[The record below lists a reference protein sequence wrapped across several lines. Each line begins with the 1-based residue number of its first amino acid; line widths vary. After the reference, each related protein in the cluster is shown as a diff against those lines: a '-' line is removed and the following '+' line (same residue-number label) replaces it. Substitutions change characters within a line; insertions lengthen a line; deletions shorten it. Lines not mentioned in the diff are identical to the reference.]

1 MRAAVYHPPN
11 DIRVE
16 EVPVPKIGDGEILL
30 KVRACGVCGTDVL
43 KVTRSLPKKPVV
55 LGHELVGDVVEIGKG
70 VSSFKVGER
79 LVVAHHVPCGQCH
92 YCRHGNHSMCR
103 HFKETNLDPGGFA
116 QFLRIPAE
124 HVQQTAFRVP
134 VALSDDEG
142 LFTEPLSC
150 CVRNVRRAQLL
161 PGDFAVVVGMG
172 SIGLMMVQLLK
183 LIPTQVLALD
193 LFDERLDLA
202 RRLGADFTLRGD
214 SPEIGEFIAQKTDG
228 RRADIVVFTAG
239 GGRVFQ
245 NAFSWVRDGG
255 ALNLF
260 ASLSDKPVEVSLDA
274 LYHHE
279 ITVFSSYSPS
289 PEDLR
294 EAHRLLCD
302 QKVRVAPLITHH
314 VGLEQLRESIDWITA
329 QKAMK
334 VIVNP

>member
-1 MRAAVYHPPN
+1 MRAAVYHPPSE
-11 DIRVE
+11 IKVE
-16 EVPVPKIGDGEILL
+16 DRPRPQIGAGEVLL

-43 KVTRSLPKKPVV
+43 KVTRALPKKPVV
-55 LGHELVGDVVEIGKG
+55 LGHELVGDVVEIGAG
-70 VSSFKVGER
+70 VSKFKVGDR
-79 LVVAHHVPCGQCH
+79 VVVAHHVPCGTCH
-92 YCRHGNHSMCR
+92 FCRHGNHSMCR

-116 QFLRIPAE
+116 EFLRIPAE
-124 HVQQTAFRVP
+124 HVEQTAFLVP
-134 VALSDDEG
+134 KNLTDDEA

-150 CVRNVRRAQLL
+150 CVRNVRRAALQA
-161 PGDFAVVVGMG
+161 GDFSVVVGMG

-193 LFDERLDLA
+193 LFDDRLELA
-202 RRLGADFTLRGD
+202 KRLGADFAMRGD
-214 SPEIGEFIAQKTDG
+214 SPDIAEFIASKTEG
-228 RRADIVVFTAG
+228 RRADLVCFTAG

-245 NAFSWVRDGG
+245 SAFQWIRDGG

-289 PEDLR
+289 PQDLV
-294 EAHRLLCD
+294 EAHRLLCEG
-302 QKVRVAPLITHH
+302 KVQVAPLVTHH
-314 VGLEQLRESIDWITA
+314 VGLEQLQESIGWITA